1 MTMGKHKEKPGWNSV
16 PEFGGWDRKTPGATD
31 YSVVFS
37 RARANKKQQKNDVN
51 RHSLGNEQELM
62 VKKQQHQHYQQDD
75 SVMLWKVFND
85 DTKRNASW
93 MRREEGR
100 GKGKEWVMVGV
111 AVGVAVGME
120 SWRRVSDGGGEKR
133 KKKGLSYFCCIWP

>member
-1 MTMGKHKEKPGWNSV
+1 MCFQKPGWNSV

-62 VKKQQHQHYQQDD
+62 VKKQPHQHYQQDD
-75 SVMLWKVFND
+75 SVMVILYFL
-85 DTKRNASW
+85 
-93 MRREEGR
+93 
-100 GKGKEWVMVGV
+100 
-111 AVGVAVGME
+111 
-120 SWRRVSDGGGEKR
+120 VSLFLLFIISHFPIHYSAFD
-133 KKKGLSYFCCIWP
+133 

>member
-1 MTMGKHKEKPGWNSV
+1 MIVHIFCIQGLGASEHDIHKLFDILCFQKPGWNSV

-75 SVMLWKVFND
+75 SVMVILYFL
-85 DTKRNASW
+85 
-93 MRREEGR
+93 
-100 GKGKEWVMVGV
+100 
-111 AVGVAVGME
+111 
-120 SWRRVSDGGGEKR
+120 VSLFLLFIISHFPITILHLTD
-133 KKKGLSYFCCIWP
+133 LYM

>member
-1 MTMGKHKEKPGWNSV
+1 MIVHVFCIQGLGASEHDIHKLFDILYFQKPGWNSV

-62 VKKQQHQHYQQDD
+62 VKKQPHQHYQQDD
-75 SVMLWKVFND
+75 SVMVATVPMLRQLWKVFND

-93 MRREEGR
+93 TRREEGR
-100 GKGKEWVMVGV
+100 GKVKAWVMVGV
-111 AVGVAVGME
+111 GME
-120 SWRRVSDGGGEKR
+120 ESQ
-133 KKKGLSYFCCIWP
+133 